1 MCDWETFVRGY
12 LAAGDGGELNA
23 LGRYLHDDVVI
34 HDPGGTTAIGIDHEK
49 ETWRKARNAM
59 VGLRHEVQE
68 VVCEGSTVAAR
79 VELTGSLQGQFAGIT
94 GEGQEFKIDQV
105 IFMHLQNGKCKE
117 L

>member
-1 MCDWETFVRGY
+1 MCWESFVCGY

-59 VGLRHEVQE
+59 VGLRHEFGYLFISPQD
-68 VVCEGSTVAAR
+68 GIFQKFLSSTDDSKSQKQQAF
-79 VELTGSLQGQFAGIT
+79 LL
-94 GEGQEFKIDQV
+94 
-105 IFMHLQNGKCKE
+105 
-117 L
+117 